1 MHCCQSGSSMCVL
14 HDDPLHPDSG
24 HWMCMVHSTQWTVNP
39 PPLQE
44 KGCSRILA
52 KLQRHSVHLCCCKSH
67 AAADK
72 THTWIRSENAA
83 GPPCGRNTSSQPE
96 NPIRPTSFLNQT
108 NNDKTQ
114 QTCKPDKTVSVR
126 VPKLWGVYYAQV
138 SAHLSTAA
146 SGCRIK
152 P

>member
-1 MHCCQSGSSMCVL
+1 MCYTTIHCIQTLDIGCAWCTAHNGLSTHLLCKRTAVHGSWQNCKGTLCTFVAAKA
-14 HDDPLHPDSG
+14 
-24 HWMCMVHSTQWTVNP
+24 TQQLT
-39 PPLQE
+39 
-44 KGCSRILA
+44 K
-52 KLQRHSVHLCCCKSH
+52 
-67 AAADK
+67 
-72 THTWIRSENAA
+72 HTWIRSENAA